1 MRVEWRD
8 AQVVDETITVNAK
21 LMKIILLSVFSLFAL
36 NACLGSGVEV
46 PSRSAEFV
54 ESYYRGLDLLERY
67 RPREAERAF
76 ARCVRIESGAAE
88 GYWQLGR
95 VRLLQGRVEQGVEL
109 LERALAIDPGLAAAR
124 SLVVETFLGRGKEA
138 LEEGHFAQAREFLQN
153 ALAVDPIGY
162 EPLYWTSITAL
173 WQEEYTRADSLLRV
187 AVAAHPDQLALRWHL
202 GLAQEGL
209 GGKRQVMPESLRFV
223 DAVARGAIGGRF
235 SEIGVAA
242 GVDKFDGGRASAW
255 ADYDEDGDLDLAVV
269 GHPELAY
276 FRNDGGRFAERTR
289 AAGLVFPAGGIGV
302 QTADYDN
309 DGDADLYVTR
319 DGWFGGGENVLF
331 QNDGSGV
338 FADVTETSGA
348 GDPGSGFCAAWSDY
362 DRDGWLD
369 VYVANGTGATGD
381 STNVLLHSLGDGTF
395 ADLAAAAGVAH
406 QGQTL
411 SAAWGDFDG
420 DSWPD
425 LYACNFTEPNTLYRN
440 QGDGTFADVTAA
452 AGVAA
457 AHIDGFITFV
467 LDYDNDGAL
476 DLFVGNWSLYET
488 VLADRVAGVATSGRD
503 RPVLYHNRGDGT
515 FDDKTESAG
524 LMRALG
530 TMSGVP
536 GDVDNDGWVDI
547 YLGNGGPQMG
557 RRDPDVL
564 YHNLGDGTFV
574 DATMAAGLGHV
585 GKSHGVSFA
594 DYDRDGDLDLYA
606 PVGGAQPG
614 DQWPNVLY
622 RNEGFGNHYLVLAL
636 QGVQSNRDGIGA
648 KVRVQTGD
656 LVQTGEVA
664 SGYSFGNSSSLELE
678 FGLGAQLLVDRVEV
692 AWPSGQIDVYKN
704 IAADQH
710 LVLKEGETR

>member
-1 MRVEWRD
+1 M
-8 AQVVDETITVNAK
+8 
-21 LMKIILLSVFSLFAL
+21 FA
-36 NACLGSGVEV
+36 V
-46 PSRSAEFV
+46 
-54 ESYYRGLDLLERY
+54 
-67 RPREAERAF
+67 
-76 ARCVRIESGAAE
+76 
-88 GYWQLGR
+88 
-95 VRLLQGRVEQGVEL
+95 
-109 LERALAIDPGLAAAR
+109 
-124 SLVVETFLGRGKEA
+124 
-138 LEEGHFAQAREFLQN
+138 
-153 ALAVDPIGY
+153 
-162 EPLYWTSITAL
+162 
-173 WQEEYTRADSLLRV
+173 
-187 AVAAHPDQLALRWHL
+187 
-202 GLAQEGL
+202 
-209 GGKRQVMPESLRFV
+209 
-223 DAVARGAIGGRF
+223 
-235 SEIGVAA
+235 
-242 GVDKFDGGRASAW
+242 
-255 ADYDEDGDLDLAVV
+255 
-269 GHPELAY
+269 
-276 FRNDGGRFAERTR
+276 
-289 AAGLVFPAGGIGV
+289 GGIGL

-319 DGWFGGGENVLF
+319 DGWFGGGNNVLF

-338 FADVTETSGA
+338 FADVTAPSGA

-369 VYVANGTGATGD
+369 IYVANGTGATGD
-381 STNVLLHSLGDGTF
+381 STNALLHSGGDGTF
-395 ADLAAAAGVAH
+395 ANVAMAAGVAH
-406 QGQTL
+406 KGQTL

-440 QGDGTFADVTAA
+440 QGDGAFADVTVA

-488 VLADRVAGVATSGRD
+488 VLADRVAGAATSERD
-503 RPVLYHNRGDGT
+503 RPVLYRNRGDGT
-515 FDDKTESAG
+515 FEDKTESAG

-564 YHNLGDGTFV
+564 YRNRGDGTFV
-574 DATMAAGLGHV
+574 DATLAAGLGHV

-614 DQWPNVLY
+614 DQWPNALY
-622 RNEGFGNHYLVLAL
+622 RNEGFGNHYLVLEL
-636 QGVQSNRDGIGA
+636 QGVHSNRDGIGA

-678 FGLGAQLLVDRVEV
+678 FGLGAQVKVDRVEV
-692 AWPSGQIDVYKN
+692 TWPSGQINVYKN

-710 LVLKEGETR
+710 LVLNEGETR

>member
-1 MRVEWRD
+1 
-8 AQVVDETITVNAK
+8 
-21 LMKIILLSVFSLFAL
+21 MKIIILSVFSLFAL
-36 NACLGSGVEV
+36 NACLEPGVDV
-46 PSRSAEFV
+46 PPRSAEFV

-67 RPREAERAF
+67 RLRQAERAF
-76 ARCVRIESGAAE
+76 TRCVRIEPGAAE

-95 VRLLQGRVEQGVEL
+95 VRLLQGRIEVGVGL
-109 LERALAIDPGLAAAR
+109 LEQALTVDPGLAAAR
-124 SLVVETFLGRGKEA
+124 ALVVETFLGRGKEA
-138 LEEGHFAQAREFLQN
+138 LEEGHFAQAREFLQR
-153 ALAVDPIGY
+153 ALAVDPRGY
-162 EPLYWTSITAL
+162 EPLYWASVIAL

-187 AVAAHPDQLALRWHL
+187 AVAAHPDQLELRWHL

-209 GGKRQVMPESLRFV
+209 GRTWEAVPESLRFA
-223 DAVARGAIGGRF
+223 DAVANGAIGGRF
-235 SEIGVAA
+235 SEVGVAA

-255 ADYDEDGDLDLAVV
+255 ADYDEDGDLDLAVI

-289 AAGLVFPAGGIGV
+289 AAGLVFAAGGIGL

-319 DGWFGGGENVLF
+319 DGWFGGGDNVLF

-338 FADVTETSGA
+338 FADVTATSGA

-381 STNVLLHSLGDGTF
+381 STNALLHSGGDGTF
-395 ADLAAAAGVAH
+395 ANVAVAAGVAH
-406 QGQTL
+406 KGQTL

-440 QGDGTFADVTAA
+440 QGDGTFADVTVA

-488 VLADRVAGVATSGRD
+488 VLADRVAGVATSERD
-503 RPVLYHNRGDGT
+503 RPVLYRNRGDGT
-515 FDDKTESAG
+515 FEDKTESAG

-564 YHNLGDGTFV
+564 YQNRGDGTFV
-574 DATMAAGLGHV
+574 DATLAAGLGHV

-614 DQWPNVLY
+614 DQWPNALY

-678 FGLGAQLLVDRVEV
+678 FGLGAQVKVDRVEV
-692 AWPSGQIDVYKN
+692 TWPSGQIDVYKD